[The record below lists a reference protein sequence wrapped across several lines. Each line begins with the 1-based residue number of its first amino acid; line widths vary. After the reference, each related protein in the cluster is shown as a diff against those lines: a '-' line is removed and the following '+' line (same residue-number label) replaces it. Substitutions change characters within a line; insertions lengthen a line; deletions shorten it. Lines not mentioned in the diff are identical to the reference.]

1 MHATPVTPPRPIQP
15 GKITNQQGGFSPFM
29 FGLVMGMSIFSA
41 LSVQWARQELEAY
54 QQLQTQ
60 RAQTQAEEIAK
71 GMEFAILAET
81 GQTYSDTY
89 DLERART
96 YSQAQARTRGGQDY
110 MIAAH
115 ESNREFY
122 GQRATTVAIAGTDDT
137 LVRSQIYRTESER
150 NVLEADTGNQAV
162 ALYDT
167 SLARN
172 QQVRTSNRRME
183 QMAEQVYTFYAGY
196 YRFPTDSEYQSLK
209 GKFALRDAWGR
220 DFNYMPDAS
229 GQKATLSFTT
239 PWDYTQTM
247 NLSLK
252 DEQNPAE

>member
-1 MHATPVTPPRPIQP
+1 
-15 GKITNQQGGFSPFM
+15 M

-54 QQLQTQ
+54 QKTQTQ
-60 RAQTQAEEIAK
+60 RAQTQAEDIAK
-71 GMEFAILAET
+71 GMEFAILTET
-81 GQTYSDTY
+81 GQTYSTTY

-96 YSQAQARTRGGQDY
+96 YSQSQARTRGGQDF
-110 MIAAH
+110 MLAAR

-122 GQRATTVAIAGTDDT
+122 GQNATTVAIAGTDDT

-150 NVLEADTGNQAV
+150 NVLETKTGNQAV

-172 QQVRTSNRRME
+172 QQVRTSTRRME
-183 QMAEQVYTFYAGY
+183 QMAEQLYTFYAGAF
-196 YRFPTDSEYQSLK
+196 RFPTDSEFQTLK
-209 GKFALRDAWGR
+209 GKFDLRDAWGR
-220 DFNYMPDAS
+220 DFSYMPDAS
-229 GQKATLSFTT
+229 GQKATLTFTT

-252 DEQNPAE
+252 DEQNTAE